1 MNFEIPQKIKST
13 ASAIEKAGFTVHLVG
28 GCVRNMLMKI
38 PVKDWDLATNATPEK
53 VQELFPDSYYEN
65 TYGTVK
71 IPFDEDK
78 KEFIEITTYRT
89 ESEYADARHPES
101 VSWGNTIEEDLSRRD
116 FTCNAI
122 AVNITSS
129 QTENNYLVDPYKGQ
143 DDISNKI
150 IRAVGTASDR
160 FQEDALRLMRAIRF
174 ATQLQFTIEEN
185 TWKALQENAQKISN
199 VSWERI
205 RDELLKILAS
215 DNPEKGILLLD
226 ESGLLS
232 YIIPELLKGKGISQE
247 RPGRHHVNDVFT
259 HNLLALQHT
268 PATDPIVRLATLIH
282 DVGKPNVAT
291 QDEDGLIIFHNHEV
305 VGARIASQIAE
316 RLKLSKK
323 QREKIFTLVRW
334 HMFSV
339 DETVTEHAV
348 RKFLRRV
355 GVENVSDMIDL
366 RIGDRLG
373 SGTQTAES
381 WRLKRFKEMIEKEL
395 NPPFSINDLAIDGTD
410 IMKELNIKPGRKV
423 GEILKTLFEEVDQDL
438 SLNTREYLIQRIKVL
453 NKNST

>member
-1 MNFEIPQKIKST
+1 MNTSIPQRILDLTTSLKT
-13 ASAIEKAGFTVHLVG
+13 AGFSVHLVG
-28 GCVRNMLMKI
+28 GCVRNILMEI
-38 PVKDWDLATNATPEK
+38 PVKDWDLATNATPESI
-53 VQELFPDSYYEN
+53 QNLFPDSYYEN

-71 IPFDEDK
+71 IPFDEEK
-78 KEFIEITTYRT
+78 KEFIELTTYRT
-89 ESEYADARHPES
+89 ESEYTDSRHPES
-101 VSWGNTIEEDLSRRD
+101 VNWGSTIEEDLSRRD

-122 AVNITSS
+122 AMEITS
-129 QTENNYLVDPYKGQ
+129 TEPTISHLIDPYSGQ
-143 DDISNKI
+143 KDITNKI
-150 IRAVGTASDR
+150 ICAVGNPEER
-160 FQEDALRLMRAIRF
+160 FQEDALRLMRAVRF
-174 ATQLQFTIEEN
+174 ATQLQFTIEVN
-185 TWKALQENAQKISN
+185 TWRAIQDNAQNISH

-215 DNPEKGILLLD
+215 ESPEKGIMLLD
-226 ESGLLS
+226 ESGLLA
-232 YIIPELLKGKGISQE
+232 YILPELLKGKGISQE
-247 RPGRHHVNDVFT
+247 RPGRHHVHDVFT
-259 HNLLALQHT
+259 HNLLALQRT

-282 DVGKPNVAT
+282 DVGKPDVAT
-291 QDEDGLIIFHNHEV
+291 EDENGLIIFYNHEV

-316 RLKLSKK
+316 RLRLSKK

-381 WRLKRFKEMIEKEL
+381 WRLIRFKDMIEKEL

-410 IMKELNIKPGRKV
+410 IMTELNIKPGKKI

-438 SLNTREYLIQRIKVL
+438 TLNTREYLINRIHEL
-453 NKNST
+453 NP